1 LRLLNA
7 RLGVLSRQFDSA
19 RADLQTT
26 QRDLNRYF
34 DVQSRLG
41 RQALT
46 QIQQM
51 QEEVRQIKMPRI
63 DDTLTALEALAA
75 GR

>member
-1 LRLLNA
+1 LLNA